1 MLKKDICKRILE
13 SYEKNEG
20 SYYYVYHNFLIGYLR
35 KDSLL
40 YSLKLRRN
48 LSIEIKVYKVYKG
61 IDLIVSDIFYI
72 RRFTNKELFYKIK
85 DIIVEK
91 QFSIR
96 DNIV

>member
-48 LSIEIKVYKVYKG
+48 LSIEIKVYEN
-61 IDLIVSDIFYI
+61 ISLIVSDIFWI

-85 DIIVEK
+85 DIIIEK
-91 QFSIR
+91 QLSIR
-96 DNIV
+96 DNII